1 MIWFHDPPAR
11 GSWNMALDEALL
23 HRAATGAPPVL
34 RFYEWQEPTLSLGYF
49 QRYSD
54 RGCHSRSAGCAV
66 VRRATGGGAIL
77 HDRELTYSC
86 VLPPGHPLGR
96 RPPDLYNSIHVSI
109 IAVLAE
115 FGLTAKL
122 VGCSSPSADS
132 AGCGTRNQDTE
143 PFLCFA
149 RRTPGDVLLDGW
161 KIAGSAQRRQRGAVL
176 QHGSILFER
185 SPFAPEL
192 PGLHDLTSIR
202 LDRNEIASHL
212 RSSLSQELG
221 IKFTHQPASADVT
234 GEAAAIEA
242 SKFATDHW
250 LRLR

>member
-23 HRAATGAPPVL
+23 HRAAAGASPVL

-49 QRYSD
+49 QRYAD
-54 RGCHSRSAGCAV
+54 RACHLPSAGCAV

-86 VLPPGHPLGR
+86 VLPPGHPLGGR
-96 RPPDLYNSIHVSI
+96 ATDLYHAIHKSIV
-109 IAVLAE
+109 AVLAE
-115 FGLTAKL
+115 FGLTAGL
-122 VGCSSPSADS
+122 VECARQSLAT

-161 KIAGSAQRRQRGAVL
+161 KIAGSAQRRHRGAVL

-192 PGLHDLTSIR
+192 PGLHDLTSAN
-202 LDRNEIASHL
+202 LDRRDFATRL
-212 RSSLSQELG
+212 RNNLSVRPEFELT
-221 IKFTHQPASADVT
+221 FSPVSADVT
-234 GEAAAIEA
+234 AEATAIEA
-242 SKFATDHW
+242 SKFAADHW
-250 LRLR
+250 LTLR

>member
-1 MIWFHDPPAR
+1 
-11 GSWNMALDEALL
+11 
-23 HRAATGAPPVL
+23 VL

-49 QRYSD
+49 QRYAD
-54 RGCHSRSAGCAV
+54 WVCHSASAGCAV

-86 VLPPGHPLGR
+86 VLPPGHSLGR
-96 RPPDLYNSIHVSI
+96 HAADLYNAIHDSIV
-109 IAVLAE
+109 AVLAE
-115 FGLTAKL
+115 HGLTAN
-122 VGCSSPSADS
+122 VVACGGQSSSV
-132 AGCGTRNQDTE
+132 AGCGARATNAE

-185 SPFAPEL
+185 SAFAPEL
-192 PGLHDLTSIR
+192 PGIQDLTSIR
-202 LDRNEIASHL
+202 LDRSDFARRLQNALSL
-212 RSSLSQELG
+212 RLG
-221 IKFTHQPASADVT
+221 T
-234 GEAAAIEA
+234 GLTFEPPTSDLLNEAAAIEV
-242 SKFATDHW
+242 SKFVTDHW